1 MSNRITSCRML
12 GIAVAL
18 SLFIIS
24 SKGAQAY
31 IDPGTGGLVLQ
42 VVIAS
47 VLAAGFVIKA
57 TWKNIVGAFT
67 KRFAKRDADDQ

>member
-1 MSNRITSCRML
+1 MRNRITSCHML

-18 SLFIIS
+18 SLLIIS

-31 IDPGTGGLVLQ
+31 IDPGTGSYVLKI
-42 VVIAS
+42 VIAS

-57 TWKNIVGAFT
+57 TWRNIVGAFT
-67 KRFAKRDADDQ
+67 KRFARRDADDQ

>member
-1 MSNRITSCRML
+1 ML

-18 SLFIIS
+18 CLLVICSR
-24 SKGAQAY
+24 GAQAY
-31 IDPGTGGLVLQ
+31 IDPGTGSYVLQ
-42 VVIAS
+42 IVIAS

-57 TWKNIVGAFT
+57 TWRNIVGAFT

>member
-1 MSNRITSCRML
+1 MSNRITSCRVL

-18 SLFIIS
+18 SLIIIS

-31 IDPGTGGLVLQ
+31 IDPGTGSYVLQ
-42 VVIAS
+42 IVIAS

-57 TWKNIVGAFT
+57 TWRNIKGAVA
-67 KRFAKRDADDQ
+67 KRFARRDADDQ

>member
-1 MSNRITSCRML
+1 ML
-12 GIAVAL
+12 EIAVAL

-31 IDPGTGGLVLQ
+31 IDPGTGSYVLQ
-42 VVIAS
+42 IVIAS
-47 VLAAGFVIKA
+47 ALAAGFVIKA
-57 TWKNIVGAFT
+57 TWKNIVGAVT